1 MHADGKVL
9 IEGSQGITLDAK
21 SSDLTMKA
29 GSIKMTATQGVQ
41 VDGGSGS
48 VAVKS
53 NGRRRVS
60 RG

>member
-29 GSIKMTATQGVQ
+29 GSIKMTPPRVYRWTAA
-41 VDGGSGS
+41 
-48 VAVKS
+48 AV
-53 NGRRRVS
+53 RWR
-60 RG
+60 